1 MDSNMFDILKYKLLA
16 TGWPTWVK
24 NTSAP
29 ITPTHM
35 YTITITHK
43 FLFNLNIQLKKK
55 INKKTLKYLKEIDIF
70 TLIK

>member
-35 YTITITHK
+35 YTITITQVS
-43 FLFNLNIQLKKK
+43 FQLKYSIKK
-55 INKKTLKYLKEIDIF
+55 NNK
-70 TLIK
+70 